1 VALPACA
8 GARRAAARLLLAAG
22 PPAVQQ
28 SIDISCPLA
37 EQLNR
42 CYGGVLRDT
51 VCSRADRTVRVRSRR
66 SEA

>member
-8 GARRAAARLLLAAG
+8 GARRAAARLLLTAG

-42 CYGGVLRDT
+42 
-51 VCSRADRTVRVRSRR
+51 
-66 SEA
+66 